1 MKPTVNSTTHRRLRT
16 LIPLQWTEATAVSV
30 AVRQVQSRERQ
41 RGEGTECAPGFPPAF
56 AAPGPVLSAQSRRT
70 QVEAPIT
77 HVSRLYRIWRQPN
90 ERTILQIETA
100 TSG

>member
-30 AVRQVQSRERQ
+30 AVQVQSREWQ

-56 AAPGPVLSAQSRRT
+56 ATPDPVLSAQSWRT